1 MIVIAC
7 KNELDLTKD
16 YNDTILITGVGPV
29 NIIES
34 LKNLDKSTQIINRGY
49 AGSNNLP
56 VGTRVE
62 VGESRLY
69 HPNTDFNSPEY
80 KLPGD
85 IKCYTSN
92 DFVLDTDIEEPVVF
106 DMELAYIL
114 ALGFTNVRSIKI
126 VSDNLDIKEYE
137 KL

>member
-7 KNELDLTKD
+7 KNELELTKGH
-16 YNDTILITGVGPV
+16 NDTIIITGVGPL

-34 LKNLDKSTQIINRGY
+34 LKNLDKDTPILNIGY
-49 AGSNNLP
+49 AGSNKLP
-56 VGTRVE
+56 VGTVVE

-69 HPNTDFNSPEY
+69 HPNADFNSPEY
-80 KLPGD
+80 KLSGD

-92 DFVLDTDIEEPVVF
+92 DFVLHTDIEEPVVF

-114 ALGFTNVRSIKI
+114 ALGFTNVKSIKI